1 MPDEHPVTL
10 DEWETAARAIL
21 SPGVFHYIAGGAGAE
36 HTLAANDAAFDRW
49 TIWPSMLRRSGDPDP
64 STAVLGTPFAFPVAI
79 APWAFQW
86 QVHADGEA
94 GTARAAATLGVPM
107 CVSSTVLDGLEMVAA
122 SQAALWWQ
130 LYIWRDRDATA
141 DLLRRAESAGF
152 RALMWTVDVPALG
165 RRHRDTRTGF
175 ALPVGPAGTPQEFE
189 PNLSWDD
196 LAWIRAQAPALPV
209 IVKGILRGDD
219 ARAAIDHGADAIVVS
234 NHGGRQLDGLPA
246 AIEVLP
252 EIADAVNGRIEIL
265 FDGGIRRGTDVIR
278 ALALGARACM
288 IGRPYL
294 YGLGADGAAGVEH
307 AINILR
313 AEIDRAQALL
323 GRPTLADLDRS
334 TVRLPSTWLRD

>member
-196 LAWIRAQAPALPV
+196 LAWIRAQAPTLPV

-234 NHGGRQLDGLPA
+234 NHGGRQLDRAPASLDALPGVVDA
-246 AIEVLP
+246 ARGRVPVL
-252 EIADAVNGRIEIL
+252 V
-265 FDGGIRRGTDVIR
+265 DGGIRDGADVLI
-278 ALALGARACM
+278 ALALGAAAVLV
-288 IGRPYL
+288 GRPTAW
-294 YGLGADGAAGVEH
+294 GLAVGGQAGVEEV
-307 AINILR
+307 L
-313 AEIDRAQALL
+313 
-323 GRPTLADLDRS
+323 TF
-334 TVRLPSTWLRD
+334 LRDGFISAMANAGCRALDDITRDLVRPV